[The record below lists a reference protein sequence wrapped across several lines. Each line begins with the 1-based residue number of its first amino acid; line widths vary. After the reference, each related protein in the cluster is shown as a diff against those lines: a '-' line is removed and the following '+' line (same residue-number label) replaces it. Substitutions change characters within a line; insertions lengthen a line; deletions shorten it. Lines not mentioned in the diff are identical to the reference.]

1 MALRPGRQRRG
12 ATPIIAKG
20 YVYPLQNQLASKSA
34 AHNRKKHASAC
45 FFDVNLVL

>member
-1 MALRPGRQRRG
+1 MALKARQN
-12 ATPIIAKG
+12 AEAFNSIIAKG
-20 YVYPLQNQLASKSA
+20 YVYPLQNLCASKSA